1 MAILDTTEWA
11 QVTFGECALGDQR
24 RTKRLVKLAEQ
35 VAARPACRTPRQTES
50 WGDCKAAYRLFD
62 QDVVTFAEIIA
73 PHCRQ
78 TRAVCRPGDVKLLI
92 NDTTEIDDGS
102 RREAEGLGPTGNGQW
117 H

>member
-62 QDVVTFAEIIA
+62 QDDVTFAEIISA
-73 PHCRQ
+73 ALSADARGVSAGRCETPHQRHD
-78 TRAVCRPGDVKLLI
+78 GD
-92 NDTTEIDDGS
+92 
-102 RREAEGLGPTGNGQW
+102 R
-117 H
+117 